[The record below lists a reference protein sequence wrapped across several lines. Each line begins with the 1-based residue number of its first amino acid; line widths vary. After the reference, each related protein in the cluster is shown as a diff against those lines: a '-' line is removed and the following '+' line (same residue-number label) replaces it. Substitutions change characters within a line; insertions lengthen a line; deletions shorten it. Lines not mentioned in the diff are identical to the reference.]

1 MHPLQKRLLDLTA
14 THELDGKSLREI
26 GDLLGEKHPQKIKH
40 HLSQLELRGL
50 IEIDRERR
58 LLRKPQPRTSPHSE
72 FINIPILGSANCG
85 SATVYAEESI
95 EGYLRVSNKVLDP
108 KGGLFALR
116 AIGNSMNKANVCGVS
131 IEDGDYVIIDGEK
144 RDPQNDTYVLSVIE
158 DLANIKKFKKDIAN
172 EQIVL
177 LSESTQHS
185 PPIVI
190 HPDDT
195 QYIVCGT
202 VVRVIKKT

>member
-1 MHPLQKRLLDLTA
+1 
-14 THELDGKSLREI
+14 
-26 GDLLGEKHPQKIKH
+26 
-40 HLSQLELRGL
+40 
-50 IEIDRERR
+50 
-58 LLRKPQPRTSPHSE
+58 
-72 FINIPILGSANCG
+72 
-85 SATVYAEESI
+85 
-95 EGYLRVSNKVLDP
+95 
-108 KGGLFALR
+108 
-116 AIGNSMNKANVCGVS
+116 MNKANVCGVT

-158 DLANIKKFKKDIAN
+158 DLANIKKFKRDVAN
-172 EQIVL
+172 EQVVL
-177 LSESTQHS
+177 LAESTQHS